1 MEKDLMKAVE
11 SFHIVPV
18 GPDGYPAPDLA
29 NPPVKGQAGDIYL
42 TQSSERTSY
51 QEWIRAGSEWVQVGE
66 TWSTEDEVDRLKK
79 ERVDSV
85 RDYFRQKEEQHKKRK
100 ICEKATEIHDL
111 LDKLKVDPEFY
122 PVIQQMWEDM
132 K

>member
-1 MEKDLMKAVE
+1 MKAVE
-11 SFHIVPV
+11 NFHIVPV

-29 NPPVKGQAGDIYL
+29 SPPVKAQAGDIYL
-42 TQSSERTSY
+42 TQSSERTTY
-51 QEWIRAGSEWVQVGE
+51 QEWIRAGSDWVQVGE
-66 TWSTEDEVDRLKK
+66 TWSEDEVDTLKRQ
-79 ERVDSV
+79 RVNSV

-100 ICEKATEIHDL
+100 TYETAIGLHNL
-111 LDKLKVDPEFY
+111 LDKLKVDPDFY

>member
-1 MEKDLMKAVE
+1 MKVVE
-11 SFHIVPV
+11 NFHIVPV

-29 NPPVKGQAGDIYL
+29 SPPVKANAGDIYL

-66 TWSTEDEVDRLKK
+66 TWSAEQEVDRLKK
-79 ERVDSV
+79 ERVESV
-85 RDYFRQKEEQHKKRK
+85 RDYFRKKGYQYKKRK
-100 ICEKATEIHDL
+100 TYETAIELDNL
-111 LDKLKVDPEFY
+111 LDRFKEDPDSY
-122 PVIQQMWEDM
+122 QVIQQMWEDM

>member
-1 MEKDLMKAVE
+1 MKVVE
-11 SFHIVPV
+11 NFHIVPV

-29 NPPVKGQAGDIYL
+29 SPPVKAQAGDIYL

-51 QEWIRAGSEWVQVGE
+51 QEWIRSGDEWVQVGE
-66 TWSTEDEVDRLKK
+66 TWSTEQEVDRLKK

-85 RDYFRQKEEQHKKRK
+85 REYFRKKEYQYKKRK
-100 ICEKATEIHDL
+100 TYETATEISSFLEEHKAEL
-111 LDKLKVDPEFY
+111 Y
-122 PVIQQMWEDM
+122 PVVQKMLENP